1 MYTKLDDERQAKFI
15 RNFMMSNPNCTIKD
29 IIQKCVTNRT
39 RLKYLESQ
47 GYLTLPKPL
56 NKGEV
61 SKLGAEAIKKKFKD
75 YVSVTVG
82 REYGKWDRY
91 NA

>member
-47 GYLTLPKPL
+47 GYITLPKPL
-56 NKGEV
+56 NKTEV
-61 SKLGAEAIKKKFKD
+61 SKLGAEAIKEKFKN
-75 YVSVTVG
+75 YISVSVG
-82 REYGKWDRY
+82 REYRKWDRY
-91 NA
+91 Q